1 MNKNNI
7 QELLEQKLD
16 IIIKNISKKTNKNYI
31 EIFEYV
37 DKNIFEIKTVKYKE
51 KKDPVKIYLLEL
63 LKCNPTFIIVNKNLQ
78 ELNKAFTELCIKN
91 KLDTS
96 NITEDYLQ
104 VIIVEYM
111 ESLR

>member
-7 QELLEQKLD
+7 QELLERKLD

-51 KKDPVKIYLLEL
+51 KKDPVKKYLLEL
-63 LKCNPTFIIVNKNLQ
+63 LKCNPSFIIVNKNLQ
-78 ELNKAFTELCIKN
+78 ELYKAFTELCIKN
-91 KLDTS
+91 KLDIS
-96 NITEDYLQ
+96 NITENYLQ

-111 ESLR
+111 ESLK